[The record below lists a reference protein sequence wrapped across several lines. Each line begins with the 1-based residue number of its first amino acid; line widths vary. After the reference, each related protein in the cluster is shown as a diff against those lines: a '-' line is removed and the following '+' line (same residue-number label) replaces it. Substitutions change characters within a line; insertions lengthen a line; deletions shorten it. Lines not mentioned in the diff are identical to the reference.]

1 MKIEKISATQIR
13 CTLDRSDLHSRDLK
27 LSELAYGT
35 EKAKNLFHDMI
46 EQASFEFDFDADD
59 SPLMIEAVPVSPDC
73 IILTITKVV
82 HPEELDDKF
91 PVFNDDDTDDD
102 EEDEEDD
109 GAYDE
114 YPDLVNMSMAD
125 AIEQMRHGKLKDNDD
140 LVPIYKTLSEAEK
153 EPSPEYNLSTPDIK
167 IYSFNS
173 WNDASNAAAD
183 CLKSFDTL
191 DFASRFYKDEAD
203 GKYCLILESNYRP
216 NESFNGVAAFLSEY
230 GTPLDTTYATLSYIR
245 EHCNM
250 LIREDALRILKEY

>member
-1 MKIEKISATQIR
+1 MKIEKISDTQIR

-91 PVFNDDDTDDD
+91 PVFGGDDSEDDD
-102 EEDEEDD
+102 EFDD
-109 GAYDE
+109 
-114 YPDLVNMSMAD
+114 MSEMISEIRD
-125 AIEQMRHGKLKDNDD
+125 KVSSDD
-140 LVPIYKTLSEAEK
+140 FIPISKTLSGM
-153 EPSPEYNLSTPDIK
+153 EPEPDECFAPEEPEISIF
-167 IYSFNS
+167 SFNT
-173 WNDASNAAAD
+173 WNDAAVAAAQ
-183 CLKSFDTL
+183 CYNFIKNSL
-191 DFASRFYKDEAD
+191 DFASRFYKDEAK
-203 GKYCLILESNYRP
+203 GKYCLLLESGR
-216 NESFNGVAAFLSEY
+216 ESYTAYQAAVELLSEY
-230 GTPLDTTYATLSYIR
+230 APKLHTTYATVSYIK

-250 LIREDALRILKEY
+250 LIKNDAIRILTKY